1 MTPKTTQRALIDGPA
16 GPLEVVRN
24 VPEAPPAGIALVAH
38 PHSQQG
44 GTLDNKVV
52 QTLARTFFAL
62 GYAVVRFNFRGVG
75 QSGAAFD
82 EGVGET
88 DDALAALA
96 DAQGLLGASLPVVLA
111 GFSFGSFVQTRVAKR
126 VDAQRLVL
134 VGPAVRR
141 FAVESVP
148 ADTIVIH
155 GEEDD
160 VVPLAD
166 VLDWARPQQLPIVV
180 FPGCGH
186 FFHGRLPQ
194 LQRVI
199 TGMWRRADAP
209 SPAGGMHPP
218 SPASGRGSG

>member
-1 MTPKTTQRALIDGPA
+1 MRRAMIDGPT
-16 GPLEVVRN
+16 GPLEVVLN
-24 VPEAPPAGIALVAH
+24 VPEAPPAGVALVTH

-52 QTLARTFFAL
+52 QTLAKTFFAL
-62 GYAVVRFNFRGVG
+62 GYGVARFNFRGVG
-75 QSGAAFD
+75 ASGGTFD
-82 EGVGET
+82 DGNGET
-88 DDALAALA
+88 DDALAVLA
-96 DAQGLLGASLPVVLA
+96 HAQQELAMTSPVVLA
-111 GFSFGSFVQTRVAKR
+111 GFSFGAFVQTRVARR
-126 VDAQRLVL
+126 VSVQRLVL

-141 FAVESVP
+141 FAVEPVP

-160 VVPLAD
+160 VVPLPD
-166 VLDWARPQQLPIVV
+166 VFAWARPQELPIVV

-199 TGMWRRADAP
+199 TGMWQRDT
-209 SPAGGMHPP
+209 S
-218 SPASGRGSG
+218 SPASGTPAA